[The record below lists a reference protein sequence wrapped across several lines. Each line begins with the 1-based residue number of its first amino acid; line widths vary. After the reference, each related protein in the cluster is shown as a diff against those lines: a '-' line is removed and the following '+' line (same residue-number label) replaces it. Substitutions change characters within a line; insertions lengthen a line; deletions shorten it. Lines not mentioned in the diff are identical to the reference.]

1 MRKVD
6 VSVIVGLLLIL
17 VGGLFLLQT
26 LDVLVVGDYVWPFL
40 FGAGGVVF
48 LYVFLANREHWWAV
62 IPGFT
67 LLGLAGLI
75 ALSEFGPEGVDD
87 WSAAFFLG
95 MIGLS
100 FWVIYL
106 NAREHWWAVIPGG
119 VMLTVALMVGL
130 APLLESGFAEGGIF
144 FLGLGLTFALLA
156 LLPTPEGPMKWAWI
170 PAAVLLV
177 MGALIV
183 AALESLLQYVGPV
196 ALILGGGYL
205 VLRVL
210 RSSTG

>member
-1 MRKVD
+1 MRKID

-26 LDVLVVGDYVWPFL
+26 LGVLQVGDYVWPLL

-48 LYVFLANREHWWAV
+48 LYVFLANREQWWAV

-75 ALSEFGPEGVDD
+75 AVSEFGPESAED
-87 WSAAFFLG
+87 WAAALLLG

-106 NAREHWWAVIPGG
+106 SAREQWWAVIPGG
-119 VMLTVALMVGL
+119 VMLTIALMVGL
-130 APLLESGFAEGGIF
+130 APVLESDFIEGGLF
-144 FLGLGLTFALLA
+144 FLGLGLTFALVA
-156 LLPTPEGPMKWAWI
+156 ILPTPEGRMRWAWI

-177 MGALIV
+177 MGVLIV

-210 RSSTG
+210 RTSTG